1 MKCIAKKGI
10 SKEHAKWCPTAA
22 VSFEY
27 DPWNKLKHVDYW
39 YETDAKTEWYVA
51 KLLLTLSLSN
61 HNSFISSR
69 SMCSRHYTMCTVSNV
84 LNIIQATIHKSTMGR
99 PAQRIRNIRLRRTT
113 QQILHGH

>member
-1 MKCIAKKGI
+1 VELKMELTITSYFVDAAGQGSILCKLRKGQELKMKCIAKKGI

-51 KLLLTLSLSN
+51 TVLLN
-61 HNSFISSR
+61 R
-69 SMCSRHYTMCTVSNV
+69 
-84 LNIIQATIHKSTMGR
+84 
-99 PAQRIRNIRLRRTT
+99 
-113 QQILHGH
+113 